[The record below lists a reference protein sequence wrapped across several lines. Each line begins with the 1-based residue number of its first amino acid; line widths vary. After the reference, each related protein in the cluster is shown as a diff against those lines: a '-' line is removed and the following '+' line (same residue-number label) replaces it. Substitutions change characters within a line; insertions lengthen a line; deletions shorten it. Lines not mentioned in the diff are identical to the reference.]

1 MDVHVNGEKDE
12 YERRKQALEE
22 QSTELLEELAEKGIK
37 FEWTFVKLQSFV
49 NGIRNRTNKVIFN
62 DRYKR
67 LTKDQI
73 KTLKKSEKI
82 KKDVDVLMEHYRT
95 KVWEKIK
102 DIMENTDAME
112 ISKHPWKIPFK
123 MLFTTLKD
131 NIKMNREFWP
141 ILKKLRKPLELSSH
155 YKQNNYEKEFH
166 TFFERFMW
174 IKYHTD
180 RSIIEKKD
188 VFWVYWLLNYYV
200 KDIFVLWEGWE
211 KVSYRELKKQAK
223 KDKKNSKQTRKEKK
237 EAQTQRINEMI
248 RENTSFWK
256 NIAEIEKLK
265 QEGKRVFVVVPH
277 PSYLWAVMPR
287 YALMKLG
294 FKEVAGNWN
303 FICGPRVLSSWIIA
317 WWAKTIW
324 NLWMTLPST
333 DTTPIKTEGLERD
346 LRLQAVKTSKLAS
359 WNIDKVKFAVGERA
373 LYDATKGEV
382 FVVAPEWSRS
392 NELKDGTIDLKYCSP
407 NVFGSF
413 IKPGDYVV
421 ALTQTWSENVLPKW
435 AIKPRKASIW
445 ISLWRPTEVTDEDI
459 VKKQEAIDTVMTK
472 VSELPSLAPIIYKT
486 KSSSKVSQESSK
498 EDICD
503 PWDQF
508 PKKNV

>member
-188 VFWVYWLLNYYV
+188 VFWVY
-200 KDIFVLWEGWE
+200 
-211 KVSYRELKKQAK
+211 
-223 KDKKNSKQTRKEKK
+223 
-237 EAQTQRINEMI
+237 
-248 RENTSFWK
+248 
-256 NIAEIEKLK
+256 
-265 QEGKRVFVVVPH
+265 
-277 PSYLWAVMPR
+277 
-287 YALMKLG
+287 
-294 FKEVAGNWN
+294 
-303 FICGPRVLSSWIIA
+303 
-317 WWAKTIW
+317 
-324 NLWMTLPST
+324 
-333 DTTPIKTEGLERD
+333 
-346 LRLQAVKTSKLAS
+346 
-359 WNIDKVKFAVGERA
+359 
-373 LYDATKGEV
+373 
-382 FVVAPEWSRS
+382 
-392 NELKDGTIDLKYCSP
+392 
-407 NVFGSF
+407 
-413 IKPGDYVV
+413 
-421 ALTQTWSENVLPKW
+421 
-435 AIKPRKASIW
+435 
-445 ISLWRPTEVTDEDI
+445 
-459 VKKQEAIDTVMTK
+459 
-472 VSELPSLAPIIYKT
+472 
-486 KSSSKVSQESSK
+486 
-498 EDICD
+498 
-503 PWDQF
+503 
-508 PKKNV
+508 